1 VDLQAPTRRVDVEF
15 AARPHLG
22 RPQPQTP
29 AGRAA
34 RHGDLDAD
42 LRDWFSD
49 GCDLPRLSLLGPVTV
64 RAHGTPIARRK
75 PFYTELL
82 AFLALRPHGATPDQV
97 AAAFALTPARVR
109 NDMKVLRD
117 WLGTNP
123 RTNRRHLPDA
133 RDTPAGRARGL
144 AVYQVDGL
152 LVDLD
157 LFQRL
162 LKRAD
167 AAGPEGLTDLDRA
180 LRLVRG
186 RPFDQLRPHGW
197 EWLYEGDRIDL
208 HTEAAIQRTSDRAGD
223 LRGRMKDSE
232 RSPR

>member
-1 VDLQAPTRRVDVEF
+1 M
-15 AARPHLG
+15 
-22 RPQPQTP
+22 
-29 AGRAA
+29 
-34 RHGDLDAD
+34 HGDLDAD
-42 LRDWFSD
+42 LRDWFAD

-64 RAHGTPIARRK
+64 RAHGTPITRRK

-97 AAAFALTPARVR
+97 AAAFTLTPARVR

-123 RTNRRHLPDA
+123 RTGRRHLPDA
-133 RDTPAGRARGL
+133 RDTAAGRTRGL
-144 AVYQVDGL
+144 AVYQVEGL
-152 LVDLD
+152 VVDLD

-162 LKRAD
+162 LQRAD
-167 AAGPEGLTDLDRA
+167 ATGPEGLTDLDRA

-197 EWLYEGDRIDL
+197 GWLYEGDRIDL
-208 HTEAAIQRTSDRAGD
+208 HTEASIQRTSDRAGD
-223 LRGRMKDSE
+223 LRRRMKDSE
-232 RSPR
+232 HSPR